1 MKQALK
7 LIGIIFLLVGAV
19 CCVFA
24 AADFYEKRLKR
35 CYYAANLRRYI
46 IFRSSGRIRPEQLL
60 KEKKG

>member
-35 CYYAANLRRYI
+35 CYYAAN
-46 IFRSSGRIRPEQLL
+46 
-60 KEKKG
+60 